1 MPTEFVIPGLNFLSK
16 KLKIGRRA
24 TGVNLLEKDLALYDQ
39 KAGDYFSQVV
49 EEARR
54 NDRTELKFSDPL
66 KFWLTQVIDWHRLL
80 LIWHF
85 FLNIRRTPRTSE
97 LDWLHSPK
105 TFLLSRPRQSHQ
117 RDCSPYR
124 VFWARTG
131 SPGSLL
137 TIWRGVSWSRQT
149 HTSDV
154 FVETDFFLTE
164 IYKINFQFIYPVCLT
179 ILYSDLAS
187 IYTQ

>member
-66 KFWLTQVIDWHRLL
+66 KCFG
-80 LIWHF
+80 
-85 FLNIRRTPRTSE
+85 
-97 LDWLHSPK
+97 K
-105 TFLLSRPRQSHQ
+105 GLS
-117 RDCSPYR
+117 
-124 VFWARTG
+124 
-131 SPGSLL
+131 SL
-137 TIWRGVSWSRQT
+137 
-149 HTSDV
+149 
-154 FVETDFFLTE
+154 
-164 IYKINFQFIYPVCLT
+164 
-179 ILYSDLAS
+179 
-187 IYTQ
+187 